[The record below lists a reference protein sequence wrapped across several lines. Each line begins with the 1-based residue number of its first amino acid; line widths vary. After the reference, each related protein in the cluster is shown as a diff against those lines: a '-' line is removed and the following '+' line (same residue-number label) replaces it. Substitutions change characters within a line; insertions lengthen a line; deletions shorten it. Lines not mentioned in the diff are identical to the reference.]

1 MDQQLLKGHS
11 RLLIL
16 AALRTR
22 PMHGYALSEFLKEEM
37 AETFKFGVG
46 MLYPLLHK
54 LENEKFI
61 VGRWEDTAGLPKRV
75 YHLTTQG
82 KKELREKKHEWNSMS
97 LLMRNII
104 NHAAI

>member
-16 AALRTR
+16 AALQTR
-22 PMHGYALSEFLKEEM
+22 PMHGYALSEYLKEEM

-54 LENEKFI
+54 LEKEKYI
-61 VGRWEDTAGLPKRV
+61 VGRWDDAAGLRKRV
-75 YHLTTQG
+75 YQLTTKG
-82 KKELREKKHEWNSMS
+82 KQELREKKQEWKSMS
-97 LLMRNII
+97 LLVQNII
-104 NHAAI
+104 NHATV

>member
-16 AALRTR
+16 AALQTR
-22 PMHGYALSEFLKEEM
+22 PMHGYALSEYLKEEM

-54 LENEKFI
+54 LEKEQCI
-61 VGRWEDTAGLPKRV
+61 AGRWDGAGKLRKRI
-75 YHLTTQG
+75 YHITPRG
-82 KKELREKKHEWNSMS
+82 KNELRKKKHEWNSMS
-97 LLMRNII
+97 LLVQNVI
-104 NHAAI
+104 NQKAV

>member
-16 AALRTR
+16 AALNKR

-54 LENEKFI
+54 LEKDTYI
-61 VGRWEDTAGLPKRV
+61 VGRWEESGGLPKRV
-75 YHLTTQG
+75 YRLTKQG
-82 KKELREKKHEWNSMS
+82 EKEFKKKKQEWNNLS
-97 LLMRNII
+97 LLVRNII
-104 NHAAI
+104 SHSTI